1 MIEEKKKQK
10 AVVGSRWCKKL
21 FFFSSDMLWSKLK
34 MDISLALTDVSPF
47 LLPLS
52 RLYHDYIPEEFL
64 YRGKILTTHQC
75 PHPQPQEVAK
85 SIITLHFRPK
95 QKPPELMSCKEA
107 VPLNLCG
114 NRNWLA
120 LLVCA
125 EIFCD
130 ICFLALCNILPQI
143 ILFVRSQY
151 CISVN
156 VYCST

>member
-1 MIEEKKKQK
+1 MIKEKKEVEGSSRKQVLQK
-10 AVVGSRWCKKL
+10 VVFL
-21 FFFSSDMLWSKLK
+21 SSDMLRSKLK

-52 RLYHDYIPEEFL
+52 QLHHDYIPEEFL
-64 YRGKILTTHQC
+64 YRGNILTTHQC

-120 LLVCA
+120 LLVCV

-130 ICFLALCNILPQI
+130 ICVFWHFAT
-143 ILFVRSQY
+143 FYHR
-151 CISVN
+151 
-156 VYCST
+156 